1 MYEAFFGL
9 RERPFELTSNAR
21 FLLLTRTHLEALS
34 HLEYAAASMRGVTL
48 LIGEAG
54 TGKTTL
60 LRKAFAATPEPD
72 DAPRIACALIDNP
85 ALCRNEFFEILAE
98 AFGLDP
104 QVVRSKATFLRELRQ
119 RVTELRSQGENSVV
133 VIDEAQSLPMELL
146 EEVRL
151 LGNMESDAGKLIAF
165 VLAGQPEFALR
176 LSAPA
181 LQPLRQRVSLRY
193 VLGRLNVHET
203 AAFIAGRIRLAGG
216 DASRL
221 FSREAVIEIHAASGG
236 LPRTISVICDNA
248 LLSGFGL
255 GRTCIDRRL
264 VQEVVADFE
273 LGEAQ
278 TFQPAPAA
286 PTVATR
292 SSAPDVVADFELGE
306 APMFQPVPAAPT
318 VATRT
323 SAPDVV
329 ADFELGEAPTFQ
341 PAPAP
346 TVATRS
352 SVPIVASRAAVW
364 RDAVTRSFSR
374 ATR

>member
-21 FLLLTRTHLEALS
+21 FLLLTKTHLEALS
-34 HLEYAAASMRGVTL
+34 HLEYAAAAMRGVTL

-60 LRKAFAATPEPD
+60 LRKAFVTEPD
-72 DAPRIACALIDNP
+72 GASPRIACALIDNP
-85 ALCRNEFFEILAE
+85 ALRRGEFFEILAD

-104 QVVRSKATFLRELRQ
+104 EVARSKAKFLRELRQ
-119 RVTELRSQGENSVV
+119 CVTQRRSQGENSIV
-133 VIDEAQSLPMELL
+133 VIDEAQSLPMPLL

-151 LGNMESDAGKLIAF
+151 LGNMESDTEKLIAF

-176 LSAPA
+176 LADPA

-193 VLGRLNVHET
+193 VLTRLNVHET

-248 LLSGFGL
+248 LLTAFGL
-255 GRTCIDRRL
+255 GRTCVDRRI

-273 LGEAQ
+273 LGG
-278 TFQPAPAA
+278 APIIHAAA
-286 PTVATR
+286 PPSPNVHPFP
-292 SSAPDVVADFELGE
+292 SSPPRVGA
-306 APMFQPVPAAPT
+306 
-318 VATRT
+318 
-323 SAPDVV
+323 
-329 ADFELGEAPTFQ
+329 
-341 PAPAP
+341 
-346 TVATRS
+346 
-352 SVPIVASRAAVW
+352 W
-364 RDAVTRSFSR
+364 RDAVTRNFSR

>member
-9 RERPFELTSNAR
+9 RERPFELTSNSR

-34 HLEYAAASMRGVTL
+34 HLEYAAAAMRGVTL

-60 LRKAFAATPEPD
+60 LRKAFGATEPD
-72 DAPRIACALIDNP
+72 GTCPRIACALIDNP
-85 ALCRNEFFEILAE
+85 ALRRGEFFEILSE

-104 QVVRSKATFLRELRQ
+104 QVARSKAKFLRALRQ
-119 RVTELRSQGENSVV
+119 RVTQLRSQGDNSVV
-133 VIDEAQSLPMELL
+133 VIDEAQSLPIELL

-151 LGNMESDAGKLIAF
+151 LGNMESDTEKLIAF
-165 VLAGQPEFALR
+165 VLAGQPEFAQR
-176 LSAPA
+176 LSDPA

-193 VLGRLNVHET
+193 VLTRLNVHET

-255 GRTCIDRRL
+255 GRTCVDRRI

-273 LGEAQ
+273 LGEAPTYQ
-278 TFQPAPAA
+278 TAA
-286 PTVATR
+286 PTI
-292 SSAPDVVADFELGE
+292 
-306 APMFQPVPAAPT
+306 
-318 VATRT
+318 
-323 SAPDVV
+323 
-329 ADFELGEAPTFQ
+329 
-341 PAPAP
+341 
-346 TVATRS
+346 ATRS
-352 SVPIVASRAAVW
+352 SVPVVASRAAVW
-364 RDAVTRSFSR
+364 RDAVTRNFSR

>member
-34 HLEYAAASMRGVTL
+34 HLEYAAAAMRGVTL

-60 LRKAFAATPEPD
+60 LRKAFGPGSERDAA
-72 DAPRIACALIDNP
+72 APRIACALIDNP
-85 ALCRNEFFEILAE
+85 ALRRSEFFQILAE

-104 QVVRSKATFLRELRQ
+104 QVARSKATFLRELRQ
-119 RVTELRSQGENSVV
+119 RVTQLRSHGENAVV
-133 VIDEAQSLPMELL
+133 VIDEAQSLPTELL

-151 LGNMESDAGKLIAF
+151 LGNMESETDKLIAF

-176 LSAPA
+176 LTDPA
-181 LQPLRQRVSLRY
+181 LLPLRQRVSLRY
-193 VLGRLNVHET
+193 VLGRLNLQET

-216 DASRL
+216 DASRM

-248 LLSGFGL
+248 LLGGFGL
-255 GRTCIDRRL
+255 GRTCVDRRL
-264 VQEVVADFE
+264 VQEVVADFA
-273 LGEAQ
+273 LGEAP
-278 TFQPAPAA
+278 TIQPAPAA
-286 PTVATR
+286 PA
-292 SSAPDVVADFELGE
+292 VV
-306 APMFQPVPAAPT
+306 
-318 VATRT
+318 
-323 SAPDVV
+323 
-329 ADFELGEAPTFQ
+329 
-341 PAPAP
+341 
-346 TVATRS
+346 TRS
-352 SVPIVASRAAVW
+352 SVPLVTSRAAVW
-364 RDAVTRSFSR
+364 RDAVTRRVSR

>member
-9 RERPFELTSNAR
+9 REPPFELTSNAR

-60 LRKAFAATPEPD
+60 LRKAFATEPD
-72 DAPRIACALIDNP
+72 GAGPRIACALVDNP
-85 ALCRNEFFEILAE
+85 ALRRSEFFEILAE

-104 QVVRSKATFLRELRQ
+104 QVARSKAKFLRELRQ
-119 RVTELRSQGENSVV
+119 RVLQRRSQGENSVV

-151 LGNMESDAGKLIAF
+151 LGNMESDTGKLLAF

-176 LSAPA
+176 LSDPA

-193 VLGRLNVHET
+193 VLARLNVHET
-203 AAFIAGRIRLAGG
+203 ASFIAGRIRLAGG

-236 LPRTISVICDNA
+236 LPRTISVLCDNA
-248 LLSGFGL
+248 LLNGFGL
-255 GRTCIDRRL
+255 GRRLIDRRI

-273 LGEAQ
+273 LGQ
-278 TFQPAPAA
+278 
-286 PTVATR
+286 
-292 SSAPDVVADFELGE
+292 
-306 APMFQPVPAAPT
+306 
-318 VATRT
+318 
-323 SAPDVV
+323 
-329 ADFELGEAPTFQ
+329 APTFQ
-341 PAPAP
+341 AAAPPSPHVHAFP
-346 TVATRS
+346 TS
-352 SVPIVASRAAVW
+352 PSRGAVW

-374 ATR
+374 PTRQLS

>member
-34 HLEYAAASMRGVTL
+34 HLEYAAAAMRGVTL

-60 LRKAFAATPEPD
+60 LRKAFAATEPD
-72 DAPRIACALIDNP
+72 GASPRIACALIDNP
-85 ALCRNEFFEILAE
+85 ALRRGEFFEILSE

-104 QVVRSKATFLRELRQ
+104 QVARSKAKFLRALRQ
-119 RVTELRSQGENSVV
+119 RLTQLRSEGENSVV

-151 LGNMESDAGKLIAF
+151 LGNMESDTEKLLAF
-165 VLAGQPEFALR
+165 VLAGQPEFAQR
-176 LSAPA
+176 LSDPA

-193 VLGRLNVHET
+193 VLTRLNVHET

-221 FSREAVIEIHAASGG
+221 FSREAVIEIHAASRG

-255 GRTCIDRRL
+255 GRSCVDRRI
-264 VQEVVADFE
+264 VQE
-273 LGEAQ
+273 
-278 TFQPAPAA
+278 
-286 PTVATR
+286 
-292 SSAPDVVADFELGE
+292 
-306 APMFQPVPAAPT
+306 
-318 VATRT
+318 
-323 SAPDVV
+323 VV

-341 PAPAP
+341 AAPP

-352 SVPIVASRAAVW
+352 SVPVVASRAAVW
-364 RDAVTRSFSR
+364 RDAVTRNFSR